1 MTNISLLIC
10 WFIFIYLNFIY
21 ITYVYIIHICLIHS
35 RHHISCSSLII
46 LSTFFIW
53 SGKHIL
59 IKKEPSELYFL
70 IVSII
75 CYNPTRSEKGH
86 EGWKSDNV
94 NVGLTSSDQYFSFH
108 SFPSYYQYDF
118 LNQHGKE
125 TLTAKETATMLAAL
139 LSGPAG
145 QLPSSR
151 WNTRHSRSSLDPCSQ
166 GSISLVQ
173 GGIQGR
179 YFRILSVL
187 WRVPEFCPI
196 LSFHNFTL
204 NINSCKND
212 RRKSPLTCPK
222 DGCKVR
228 PVAFCSIYLASVPW
242 NCRSSGRLTFLSG
255 M

>member
-1 MTNISLLIC
+1 MYILY
-10 WFIFIYLNFIY
+10 IYVLSTAD
-21 ITYVYIIHICLIHS
+21 ITYHAV
-35 RHHISCSSLII
+35 RSLFSQ
-46 LSTFFIW
+46 LFSFDQ
-53 SGKHIL
+53 GKHIL

-108 SFPSYYQYDF
+108 SFPSYHQYDF

-125 TLTAKETATMLAAL
+125 TLTAKEIATTLAAL

-187 WRVPEFCPI
+187 WRVPGFCPI
-196 LSFHNFTL
+196 LSSHNFTL
-204 NINSCKND
+204 NINNCKNERKKALWLV
-212 RRKSPLTCPK
+212 RRM
-222 DGCKVR
+222 
-228 PVAFCSIYLASVPW
+228 VAK
-242 NCRSSGRLTFLSG
+242 
-255 M
+255 